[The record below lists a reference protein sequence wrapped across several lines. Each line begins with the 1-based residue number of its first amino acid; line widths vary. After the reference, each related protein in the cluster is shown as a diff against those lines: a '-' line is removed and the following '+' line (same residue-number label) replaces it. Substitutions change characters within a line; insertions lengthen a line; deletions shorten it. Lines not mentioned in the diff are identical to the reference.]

1 MRSRGDGT
9 CIPPRH
15 TLQTVRGTSVRHTGL
30 THLGP
35 GRPGAH
41 GRARWLPASR
51 GCQHLQAGEVVGTPR
66 AGLPSWV
73 FHSDAGDRQRETL
86 GGRGHRG
93 GAGQGGCQEAPLGI
107 SEPKGAT
114 GREGGAIQAQ
124 GPALRRER
132 RGVCEERPGALLQG
146 KAGTQRE
153 EVTVCGT
160 VSLCELCVCPAA
172 KNGNDA
178 LPTPLQGRNGRNQDP
193 TQPSSMSSPSPVS
206 TPHAGPEPAMLA
218 GHPQP
223 HGLYQTLPFPH

>member
-1 MRSRGDGT
+1 MGARRPLWGYQNLRERRAERGV
-9 CIPPRH
+9 
-15 TLQTVRGTSVRHTGL
+15 QS
-30 THLGP
+30 
-35 GRPGAH
+35 RPGD
-41 GRARWLPASR
+41 
-51 GCQHLQAGEVVGTPR
+51 QR
-66 AGLPSWV
+66 AG
-73 FHSDAGDRQRETL
+73 
-86 GGRGHRG
+86 
-93 GAGQGGCQEAPLGI
+93 
-107 SEPKGAT
+107 
-114 GREGGAIQAQ
+114 
-124 GPALRRER
+124 ALRRER

-153 EVTVCGT
+153 EMTVCGT

-218 GHPQP
+218 GHTRP